1 MALDGIFSSGMRN
14 HLLLCAIISWLW
26 CNNLLPKY
34 MKCIYNLS
42 LGNYLLAFKAMW
54 SDHQTDLCQ
63 GAMLLTVMQGSIQ
76 EELYVPHGTLIS
88 ELGSIMAE
96 WEHASKFT
104 FSESG
109 MAESK
114 LNTDGDEYPW
124 QDILEVDDAL
134 LSAIVGEAEKVIL
147 VIGMPQQQEA
157 AAELL
162 PVMSALDEELEP
174 LPVHA
179 GVTILKVQELLSQMY
194 NGNLDAT
201 VIQIRGTGTSFLS
214 LKLATSQST
223 LQLMDCVKAR
233 VLRTP
238 ELLRPPMPEAVA
250 ELRIKLGVGV
260 VPKALLSPAEAAG
273 LGNEHATEFAIAT
286 KAKVRI
292 AIARAQKEDNKR
304 PEDMERLLIVDN
316 RAIAANFKP
325 PLPGKKNGGQV
336 SNTHALARRPLPLS
350 SSKSSSSSCS
360 NCNSRG

>member
-1 MALDGIFSSGMRN
+1 
-14 HLLLCAIISWLW
+14 
-26 CNNLLPKY
+26 
-34 MKCIYNLS
+34 
-42 LGNYLLAFKAMW
+42 
-54 SDHQTDLCQ
+54 
-63 GAMLLTVMQGSIQ
+63 
-76 EELYVPHGTLIS
+76 
-88 ELGSIMAE
+88 
-96 WEHASKFT
+96 
-104 FSESG
+104 
-109 MAESK
+109 
-114 LNTDGDEYPW
+114 
-124 QDILEVDDAL
+124 
-134 LSAIVGEAEKVIL
+134 
-147 VIGMPQQQEA
+147 
-157 AAELL
+157 
-162 PVMSALDEELEP
+162 
-174 LPVHA
+174 
-179 GVTILKVQELLSQMY
+179 MY
-194 NGNLDAT
+194 NGDLDAT

-273 LGNEHATEFAIAT
+273 LGHEHATEFAIAT

-336 SNTHALARRPLPLS
+336 SNTYALARRPLPLS

-360 NCNSRG
+360 N